1 MASQTPEQVSGSLQ
15 VFFEEPFYV
24 GLFEKREAGRL
35 RACKITFGPEPANA
49 QVLAYVQ
56 QQYRQLLFSA
66 PIKGEKPAAGEKNH
80 KRRQREAWRQT
91 AQAGIGTRSQ
101 QALQAQR
108 ELHKQEKKAHTKAER
123 EAEAARRFAM
133 AQQKRKEKH
142 RGR

>member
-24 GLFEKREAGRL
+24 GLFEKREAGR
-35 RACKITFGPEPANA
+35 
-49 QVLAYVQ
+49 
-56 QQYRQLLFSA
+56 
-66 PIKGEKPAAGEKNH
+66 
-80 KRRQREAWRQT
+80 QT

-101 QALQAQR
+101 QTLQAQR